1 MAGIGLALMACTTPS
16 ARSSIGTTRDET
28 RQRAATREE
37 LLCCST
43 SGVPNR
49 AARVE
54 AAKA

>member
-1 MAGIGLALMACTTPS
+1 MACTTPS

-37 LLCCST
+37 LLCCCA

-54 AAKA
+54 AVKA